1 VAVKSKDL
9 RLFDKVLQGFRAVYR
24 GSLDV
29 LVATGDLSDPGK
41 LAEAVKGRGAKVV
54 LALGIGA
61 VKRLRASLGDVPIV
75 FCMVPN
81 AGQKRLVGGNVTGID
96 METPPEEQLKAFHRL
111 MPAIKRIGVIYNE
124 RLTGAFVRRA
134 ARAADSLGL
143 TLVAVKVSER
153 KEVPRALE
161 AVVQNSDAL
170 WLIRDGMV
178 MSRELFKRALMVQF
192 EKKIPLLV
200 QSALFVKK
208 QAAVA
213 FAASYESQGRKA
225 ATVVQKIL
233 TGTAPAQIP
242 LQTPQG
248 HLSVNLNSAAKAGVK
263 LDSQVLGGAD
273 VEKF

>member
-1 VAVKSKDL
+1 
-9 RLFDKVLQGFRAVYR
+9 
-24 GSLDV
+24 
-29 LVATGDLSDPGK
+29 
-41 LAEAVKGRGAKVV
+41 
-54 LALGIGA
+54 
-61 VKRLRASLGDVPIV
+61 
-75 FCMVPN
+75 
-81 AGQKRLVGGNVTGID
+81 
-96 METPPEEQLKAFHRL
+96 
-111 MPAIKRIGVIYNE
+111 
-124 RLTGAFVRRA
+124 
-134 ARAADSLGL
+134 
-143 TLVAVKVSER
+143 
-153 KEVPRALE
+153 
-161 AVVQNSDAL
+161 
-170 WLIRDGMV
+170 